1 MEGVPFHG
9 RGLEL
14 DYFKG
19 FFQLKPF
26 YNSMIHEDKRKMKKT
41 NLDKVS
47 SQSKMRDWYE
57 TDNLTSI

>member
-1 MEGVPFHG
+1 MEDVPFHE

-26 YNSMIHEDKRKMKKT
+26 YNSMIHEDEKNEKT